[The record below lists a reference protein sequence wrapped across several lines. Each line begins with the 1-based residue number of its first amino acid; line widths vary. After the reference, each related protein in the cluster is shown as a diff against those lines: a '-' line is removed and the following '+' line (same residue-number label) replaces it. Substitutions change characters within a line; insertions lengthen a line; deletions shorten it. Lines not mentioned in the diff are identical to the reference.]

1 MTLLYIIAYLFI
13 GLAIY
18 ALMIYLE
25 YTDLVD
31 LDIMEDED
39 KVWAVLALSIF
50 LWPLLIVLMV
60 FAFIP
65 FEITMRLK
73 AKKDTKR

>member
-1 MTLLYIIAYLFI
+1 MTALYVLTYFFI

-18 ALMIYLE
+18 ALMIYLV
-25 YTDLVD
+25 VD

-39 KVWAVLALSIF
+39 GIWTVLLMSILF
-50 LWPLLIVLMV
+50 WPLLVVLLV

-65 FEITMRLK
+65 FEITMKLK
-73 AKKDTKR
+73 AKKDVKR